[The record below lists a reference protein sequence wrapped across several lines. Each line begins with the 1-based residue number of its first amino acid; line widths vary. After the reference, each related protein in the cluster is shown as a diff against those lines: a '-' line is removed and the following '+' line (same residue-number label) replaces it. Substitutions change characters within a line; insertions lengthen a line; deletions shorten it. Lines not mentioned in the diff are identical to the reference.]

1 LSYSVSGQRGFVRFV
16 DKQYIKVKRSIAF
29 LKKMIFRNGRLVR
42 DDNRKMSAAMALT
55 YDQRSL
61 VLVVFASAALLCSE
75 NHCTGD
81 KP

>member
-1 LSYSVSGQRGFVRFV
+1 
-16 DKQYIKVKRSIAF
+16 
-29 LKKMIFRNGRLVR
+29 MIFRNGRLVR

-55 YDQRSL
+55 YDQRSI